1 LTERAALMPQ
11 SNLISVAADHGAALA
26 AIGEVLTRLK
36 LDHAFV
42 GGVAA
47 ASWLGETLEA
57 GSIDVLAVLSS
68 EQKNQVAMMASNRG
82 FRVDKSELE
91 ATEELDLIPLYFT
104 AAMGEIRVH
113 VLVASN
119 ALYGQMV
126 KRALTASVAGRGLK
140 VIRPEDF
147 ALLLTVAGDV
157 ASIGKRERLINERRD
172 FDLQAFN
179 DQLVSVGLASMKVTR

>member
-1 LTERAALMPQ
+1 MAEP
-11 SNLISVAADHGAALA
+11 NLISIAADHGAALA

-47 ASWLGETLEA
+47 SALLGESLET
-57 GSIDVLAVLSS
+57 GSIDVLVVLSS
-68 EQKNQVAMMASNRG
+68 EQKNQVAMMASNKG
-82 FRVDKSELE
+82 FRVERSELE

-126 KRALTASVAGRGLK
+126 KRAVFSTVDGRDIRI
-140 VIRPEDF
+140 IRPEDF
-147 ALLLTVAGDV
+147 ALLLTVGGDT
-157 ASIGKRERLINERRD
+157 ASLERRERLIQRTTG
-172 FDLQAFN
+172 FDLDSFN
-179 DQLVSVGLASMKVTR
+179 NQLSSVGLASMKVTR

>member
-1 LTERAALMPQ
+1 MAEP
-11 SNLISVAADHGAALA
+11 NLISVAADHGAALA

-47 ASWLGETLEA
+47 ACWLGESLES
-57 GSIDVLAVLSS
+57 GPVDVLAVLSP
-68 EQKNQVAMMASNRG
+68 EQKNQVAMMAGNKG
-82 FRVDKSELE
+82 FRVERSELE

-104 AAMGEIRVH
+104 AALGEVRVH

-126 KRALTASVAGRGLK
+126 KRAVTSSVDGREVK
-140 VIRPEDF
+140 IIRPEDF
-147 ALLLTVAGDV
+147 ALLLTVAGDR
-157 ASIGKRERLINERRD
+157 SSLTKRERLIEGSTR
-172 FDLQAFN
+172 FDVQSFN
-179 DQLVSVGLASMKVTR
+179 SQLASVGLASMKVTR

>member
-1 LTERAALMPQ
+1 MAEPD
-11 SNLISVAADHGAALA
+11 LISIAADHGAALA

-47 ASWLGETLEA
+47 AAWLGESLET
-57 GSIDVLAVLSS
+57 GSIDVLGVLSS
-68 EQKNQVAMMASNRG
+68 EQKSQVAMMASNRG
-82 FRVDKSELE
+82 FRIERSELE

-119 ALYGQMV
+119 ALYGRMV
-126 KRALTASVAGRGLK
+126 KRAVSSTVDGREIK
-140 VIRPEDF
+140 IIRPEDF
-147 ALLLTVAGDV
+147 ALLLTVAGDS
-157 ASIGKRERLINERRD
+157 ASLARRARLIGKPAG
-172 FDLQAFN
+172 FDLDSFN
-179 DQLVSVGLASMKVTR
+179 TQLASVGLASMKVTR